1 MKAITYLTCKKSRQL
16 RRIVWLQSQAVSG
29 LRKEAGRNAIIRY
42 YSALVKERHRNDCL
56 MMVLLQD
63 PAVVRTRGLA
73 FDELK
78 PDHLL
83 ACSLQWKPATKT
95 YMYNGNIMEFI
106 IICLARERNRGN

>member
-1 MKAITYLTCKKSRQL
+1 MKYVSCKKSRWSG
-16 RRIVWLQSQAVSG
+16 RIVWLQLQAVAG
-29 LRKEAGRNAIIRY
+29 LGKEAGRNAIIRY
-42 YSALVKERHRNDCL
+42 NSTLVKERHRNDCL
-56 MMVLLQD
+56 MMALLQD
-63 PAVVRTRGLA
+63 PAVVRARGLA

-83 ACSLQWKPATKT
+83 ACTLQWNPATKT

>member
-1 MKAITYLTCKKSRQL
+1 MKYLSSKKSKRSE
-16 RRIVWLQSQAVSG
+16 RIVWLQSQAVAG
-29 LRKEAGRNAIIRY
+29 LGEEAGRNAIIRY
-42 YSALVKERHRNDCL
+42 NSALVKERHGNDCL
-56 MMVLLQD
+56 MMALLQD
-63 PAVVRTRGLA
+63 PAVVRARGLA

-83 ACSLQWKPATKT
+83 ACNLQWKPATKT

>member
-1 MKAITYLTCKKSRQL
+1 M
-16 RRIVWLQSQAVSG
+16 QAVDG
-29 LRKEAGRNAIIRY
+29 LGKEASRNAIIRY
-42 YSALVKERHRNDCL
+42 NSALVKERQRNDCL
-56 MMVLLQD
+56 MMALLQD
-63 PAVVRTRGLA
+63 PAVVRARGLA

-83 ACSLQWKPATKT
+83 ACAVLWKPATKT